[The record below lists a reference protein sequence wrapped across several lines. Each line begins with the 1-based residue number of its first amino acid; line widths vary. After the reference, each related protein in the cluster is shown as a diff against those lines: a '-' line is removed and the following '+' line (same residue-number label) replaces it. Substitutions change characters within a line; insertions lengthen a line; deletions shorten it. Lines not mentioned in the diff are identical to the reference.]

1 MALVAAPASSH
12 IRDRVRNA
20 LTPREWVSLSGM
32 AVFVVLLHVVLLHVV
47 GWGLML
53 AIVAPHRFQVSATQV
68 LGVGLGMTAYTL
80 GMRHAF
86 DADHIAAIDNTTRKL
101 RSEGKSPIWVG
112 FWFSL
117 GHSTIVSGCASFS
130 PPESG
135 HVQAKSRMAHQRCT
149 TCSG

>member
-1 MALVAAPASSH
+1 M
-12 IRDRVRNA
+12 
-20 LTPREWVSLSGM
+20 
-32 AVFVVLLHVVLLHVV
+32 FVVLLHLV
-47 GWGLML
+47 GWGVML
-53 AIVAPHRFQVSATQV
+53 AIVAPQHLQVSATQV
-68 LGVGLGMTAYTL
+68 FGVGLGLTAYTL
-80 GMRHAF
+80 GMRHAC
-86 DADHIAAIDNTTRKL
+86 DADHIAAIGNSTLKL

-135 HVQAKSRMAHQRCT
+135 HEQAKSRMAHQRCT